1 MLACSHFVEV
11 GSSDAKEVHV
21 HGMVKMRQSTKQN
34 KTKHWV
40 FAKRKKEK
48 CRKTFH
54 LKFLS
59 SAFVDDSVALSRDV
73 VEVIS

>member
-1 MLACSHFVEV
+1 MEV
-11 GSSDAKEVHV
+11 
-21 HGMVKMRQSTKQN
+21 QN
-34 KTKHWV
+34 KTKHWL
-40 FAKRKKEK
+40 FAKRKKENAE
-48 CRKTFH
+48 KTFH

>member
-1 MLACSHFVEV
+1 MLACSHFVQV

-21 HGMVKMRQSTKQN
+21 HGHGFMRHGSTKQN
-34 KTKHWV
+34 KTLA
-40 FAKRKKEK
+40 FAKRKKENAE
-48 CRKTFH
+48 KTFH

>member
-1 MLACSHFVEV
+1 
-11 GSSDAKEVHV
+11 
-21 HGMVKMRQSTKQN
+21 MRKRYMYMDIWLRWRKS
-34 KTKHWV
+34 TKHWV
-40 FAKRKKEK
+40 FAKREKEK

>member
-1 MLACSHFVEV
+1 
-11 GSSDAKEVHV
+11 
-21 HGMVKMRQSTKQN
+21 MRKRYMYIWFDETWKAQN
-34 KTKHWV
+34 KTKHWL